1 MPSSFIVEPCDTEV
15 FYKEFGN
22 NTASITITQRDMMGH
37 QKFGSVVQARLED
50 EVLNPLSSAV
60 DDFDDDFEAKLEAEE
75 NSDAVKTNE
84 MQKASATIL
93 MGDRQNRDI
102 LELMA

>member
-1 MPSSFIVEPCDTEV
+1 M
-15 FYKEFGN
+15 
-22 NTASITITQRDMMGH
+22 
-37 QKFGSVVQARLED
+37 
-50 EVLNPLSSAV
+50 NPLSSAV

-75 NSDAVKTNE
+75 NSNAVKTNE